1 MSQIHTRQMG
11 RLVASG
17 TLDKLDA
24 TIEMLAQIRA
34 LHLVDYDGEDDDLSM
49 GAPRD
54 TADQLSRD
62 VNKLRNAAGM
72 VAAKS
77 NSVKSIKEV
86 RSSLSGDLYSQVD
99 TLVSTQDRLD
109 EVESALKA
117 LSDEQSMLSMVAP
130 LKLEIDLL
138 SGYENLTCFIGTV
151 RDAKAVEV
159 PKGGLMFT
167 GSAGKQTVIG
177 VFVLNAD
184 AAAAQAT
191 LEVAGF
197 TPTPI
202 PEYEGSLVMR
212 MGEIDAEKNELLAE
226 QESLNSSL
234 EAWIDSNADSLHS
247 GLELL
252 ERDQEL
258 ATAPVRIATTD
269 HAFIVDGWVEMA
281 RADEVNSA
289 LSSICTVVDI
299 EPFKIEP
306 GGGGHGHADHHHHQ
320 EMPPIAYQDRTASKP
335 MELLT
340 DAVGRPG
347 YGRIDPT
354 LFMFV
359 TYPIFFGLM
368 LGDMAYGLVTLGLGA
383 FVMSRAGNNE
393 LMNLGG
399 KFLVYIGIAT
409 VIFGYIY
416 GEFAGFEFLP
426 HGVCK
431 DDAGH
436 YIEGIVGVAQC
447 EAYVLPDGSHGH
459 YYWKEPKF
467 GTGHDQ
473 SLPGWVAWMTVMYPN
488 GGEVHWVL
496 DGPFGLTLAYPFHR
510 VSDVAHGGNL
520 EHLILL
526 TIYLGVAHILIG
538 LTVGF
543 RDIWLYGNGHG
554 DQGFVCALFEKGS
567 WMLILVGGF
576 LAAYAFLS
584 APAYEEK
591 WVNPDQDYLDLM
603 STVMMVGVA
612 KFAVGLGML
621 MWTLFRYHGVPF
633 PINIGLAGIEAI
645 GMLPTVLSYVRLFAV
660 GVVGVKIAETGN
672 NMLYGSL
679 DFSSPLFPVIIIGW
693 LMVQLFAWG
702 LGVFS
707 PNIHA
712 VRLHF
717 VEWMRQFYDSSG
729 EAFKP
734 FGFKARRVEVE

>member
-1 MSQIHTRQMG
+1 
-11 RLVASG
+11 
-17 TLDKLDA
+17 
-24 TIEMLAQIRA
+24 
-34 LHLVDYDGEDDDLSM
+34 
-49 GAPRD
+49 
-54 TADQLSRD
+54 
-62 VNKLRNAAGM
+62 
-72 VAAKS
+72 
-77 NSVKSIKEV
+77 
-86 RSSLSGDLYSQVD
+86 
-99 TLVSTQDRLD
+99 
-109 EVESALKA
+109 
-117 LSDEQSMLSMVAP
+117 MLSMVAP

-138 SGYENLTCFIGTV
+138 SGYDNLTCFVGTV

-159 PKGGLMFT
+159 PNGGLMFT
-167 GSAGKQTVIG
+167 GIAGKQTVIG
-177 VFVLNAD
+177 VFVLNDD
-184 AAAAQAT
+184 AAAAQSS
-191 LEVAGF
+191 LEAAGF
-197 TPTPI
+197 SPTPI
-202 PEYEGSLVMR
+202 PEYDGSLVMR
-212 MGEIDAEKNELLAE
+212 MGEIDAEKSELLAE
-226 QESLNSSL
+226 QESLTASVES
-234 EAWIDSNADSLHS
+234 WVDSNADSLHS

-281 RADEVNSA
+281 RADEVSDA

-368 LGDMAYGLVTLGLGA
+368 LGDMAYGLFTLGLG
-383 FVMSRAGNNE
+383 VIIMRRAGNND
-393 LMNLGG
+393 LMHLGG

-409 VIFGYIY
+409 IIFGYIY
-416 GEFAGFEFLP
+416 GEFAGFEYLP
-426 HGVCK
+426 HGHC
-431 DDAGH
+431 D
-436 YIEGIVGVAQC
+436 IEGIIGVAQC
-447 EAYVLPDGSHGH
+447 EAAYLPDGSHGH
-459 YYWKEPKF
+459 YHWKDPYF
-467 GTGHDQ
+467 GDDKQ
-473 SLPGWVAWMTVMYPN
+473 SLPAWVSWMSAMYPN
-488 GGEVHWVL
+488 GGEVHWVM
-496 DGPFGLTLAYPFHR
+496 
-510 VSDVAHGGNL
+510 V
-520 EHLILL
+520 
-526 TIYLGVAHILIG
+526 
-538 LTVGF
+538 
-543 RDIWLYGNGHG
+543 
-554 DQGFVCALFEKGS
+554 FEKGS
-567 WMLILVGGF
+567 WMLILIGGF

-584 APAYEEK
+584 VPAYEEK

-603 STVMMVGVA
+603 GTVMTVGVA
-612 KFAVGLGML
+612 KFAIGLGML

-679 DFSSPLFPVIIIGW
+679 DFSSPLFPVILIGW

>member
-17 TLDKLDA
+17 TLDKLDS
-24 TIEMLAQIRA
+24 TIEMLAQLRA
-34 LHLVDYDGEDDDLSM
+34 LHLVDYDGEDGDLSM
-49 GAPRD
+49 GTPRD
-54 TADQLSRD
+54 SAEQLSRD

-72 VAAKS
+72 ATAKT
-77 NSVKSIKEV
+77 NAVKSIQDV
-86 RSSLSGDLYSQVD
+86 RTSLSGNLYDEVE
-99 TLVSTQDRLD
+99 TLVSTQERLD
-109 EVESALKA
+109 EVESNLKVLA
-117 LSDEQSMLSMVAP
+117 DEESILSMVAP
-130 LKLEIDLL
+130 LKLDIDLL
-138 SGYENLTCFIGTV
+138 SGYNHLTCFIGTV
-151 RDAKAVEV
+151 RDVQAVEV
-159 PKGGLMFT
+159 PNGGLMFT
-167 GSAGKQTVIG
+167 GNVGKKTVVG
-177 VFVLNAD
+177 VFVLNED
-184 AAAAQAT
+184 ASEAQ
-191 LEVAGF
+191 
-197 TPTPI
+197 
-202 PEYEGSLVMR
+202 
-212 MGEIDAEKNELLAE
+212 
-226 QESLNSSL
+226 SSL
-234 EAWIDSNADSLHS
+234 EGAGFSPTPVPEYDGSIDMRIDEIDSEKTQLLSEQELLNNSLESWAESNADSLHS

-258 ATAPVRIATTD
+258 ATAPVRIATTE
-269 HAFIVDGWVEMA
+269 HAFIVDGWVEMD
-281 RADEVNSA
+281 RSDEVMTA
-289 LSSICTVVDI
+289 LSSVCTVVDI

-320 EMPPIAYQDRTASKP
+320 EMPPIAYPDRTASKP

-354 LFMFV
+354 LFMFI

-383 FVMSRAGNNE
+383 MVIRRAGNNE
-393 LMNLGG
+393 LMHLGG
-399 KFLVYIGIAT
+399 KFLIYIGIAT

-426 HGVCK
+426 HGHCDV
-431 DDAGH
+431 
-436 YIEGIVGVAQC
+436 EGIIGVAQC
-447 EAYVLPDGSHGH
+447 EAAVLPDGSHGH
-459 YYWKEPKF
+459 YHWKDPKF
-467 GTGHDQ
+467 GTEHDQ
-473 SLPGWVAWMTVMYPN
+473 YLPGWVSWMTVLYPN

-510 VSDVAHGGNL
+510 VSDAAHGGNL

-526 TIYLGVAHILIG
+526 TIYLGLAHVFIG
-538 LTVGF
+538 LAVGF

-554 DQGFVCALFEKGS
+554 DQGFVCAAFEKGS
-567 WMLILVGGF
+567 WMLILIGGF

-584 APAYEEK
+584 IPAYEEK
-591 WVNPDQDYLDLM
+591 WMNPDPAYLDLM
-603 STVMMVGVA
+603 DTVMMVGVA
-612 KFAVGLGML
+612 KFGVGLCML
-621 MWTLFRYHGVPF
+621 MWTLYRYHGVPF

-679 DFSSPLFPVIIIGW
+679 DFSSPLFPFILIGW
-693 LMVQLFAWG
+693 FAVQLFAWG

>member
-197 TPTPI
+197 TPTPV

-234 EAWIDSNADSLHS
+234 EAWVDSNADSLHS

-426 HGVCK
+426 HIETKYKSAEACSYVWQNGHCFK
-431 DDAGH
+431 D
-436 YIEGIVGVAQC
+436 
-447 EAYVLPDGSHGH
+447 AYDIPS
-459 YYWKEPKF
+459 WA
-467 GTGHDQ
+467 
-473 SLPGWVAWMTVMYPN
+473 SWMTSLYPN
-488 GGEVHWVL
+488 GGRIHYVL
-496 DGPFGLTLAYPFHR
+496 EGPFSTTLAFPFHR
-510 VSDVAHGGNL
+510 VALVDNGGNL

-526 TIYLGVAHILIG
+526 TIYLGVIHILIG
-538 LTVGF
+538 LSIGF
-543 RDIWLYGNGHG
+543 RDILLYGNGHG
-554 DQGFVCALFEKGS
+554 GFGLICAFFEKGT
-567 WMLILVGGF
+567 WMLLVIGGF
-576 LAAYAFLS
+576 LFGYSFIGPGSEDMQIFGA
-584 APAYEEK
+584 
-591 WVNPDQDYLDLM
+591 
-603 STVMMVGVA
+603 
-612 KFAVGLGML
+612 GLAGASVLML
-621 MWTLFRYHGVPF
+621 MWTLYRYHGVPF
-633 PINIGLAGIEAI
+633 PINVGLAPIEAV
-645 GMLPTVLSYVRLFAV
+645 GMMPSVISYVRLFAV
-660 GVVGVKIAETGN
+660 GAVGVKIAETAN
-672 NMLYGSL
+672 KKLYTEI
-679 DFSSPLFPVIIIGW
+679 DFGEPVIALLLLFGW
-693 LMVQLFAWG
+693 ILGQTFALVLG
-702 LGVFS
+702 LFS

-712 VRLHF
+712 ARLHF
-717 VEWMRQFYDSSG
+717 VEWMRQYYDSSG
-729 EAFKP
+729 EAFDP
-734 FGFKARRVEVE
+734 FGTKSKFVEGDY